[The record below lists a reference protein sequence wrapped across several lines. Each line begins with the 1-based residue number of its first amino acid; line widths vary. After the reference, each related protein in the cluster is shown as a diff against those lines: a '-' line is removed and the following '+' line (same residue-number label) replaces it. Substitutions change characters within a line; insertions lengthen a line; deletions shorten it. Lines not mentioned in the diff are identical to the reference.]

1 MEVDRKRFS
10 RNYMNFE
17 KPMLLLNLISKRN
30 IFLGLRINFLWP
42 GTFWHLELESHFSCW
57 LIDIGDD
64 MYVQGSWT
72 WSMCNCNA
80 NLRVSLQGSFLVAS
94 TQCCSCIKDH
104 KSNLGMTRHKAAA
117 AASMSSSLSSAAYI
131 YMTSTD
137 LQLWPLFFFV
147 MSSAR
152 PTLYI
157 YTKAFS
163 ILSLLHM
170 YDTLALFYWSR
181 FPEGRY

>member
-1 MEVDRKRFS
+1 
-10 RNYMNFE
+10 
-17 KPMLLLNLISKRN
+17 
-30 IFLGLRINFLWP
+30 
-42 GTFWHLELESHFSCW
+42 
-57 LIDIGDD
+57 
-64 MYVQGSWT
+64 
-72 WSMCNCNA
+72 MCNCNA

-181 FPEGRY
+181 FPVLKVDTKKEGSLINRRSLLRPLMRPSSWPGYF